1 MIYFGCKTS
10 LSFFLSFWRDI
21 IRCNRKTVTFCLLP
35 VQAKNSYILFASTL
49 NGRSTTLSQTS
60 TETVSESRQ
69 WENLWQERQGWAH
82 TGFTGRF
89 DVAFERNMAGLLY
102 PTTFHKVIN
111 WTPYKAVP
119 LHKAGPLT
127 PTSPRSSSQL
137 RFWVLIW
144 DSSDDTDIKK
154 IWRQNLH
161 KGSVVAMELVA
172 RTAHFKQPVACSK
185 FYRQR

>member
-1 MIYFGCKTS
+1 MFKQCLLPLQYWLFAANQWGLQS
-10 LSFFLSFWRDI
+10 LESYDILWVQNVSVFFSFFLKGY
-21 IRCNRKTVTFCLLP
+21 NK

-137 RFWVLIW
+137 RF
-144 DSSDDTDIKK
+144 
-154 IWRQNLH
+154 
-161 KGSVVAMELVA
+161 
-172 RTAHFKQPVACSK
+172 
-185 FYRQR
+185 